1 MDDGGYRGG
10 KCSRGSRKT
19 IIATKHTIYR
29 SQKNITK
36 TNRNLWELDQ
46 SVTVANR
53 KNALTAKSTVTEQR
67 GPQNFVCLQMKRI
80 STKLHH

>member
-1 MDDGGYRGG
+1 MQQGQQEDNH
-10 KCSRGSRKT
+10 SNKT
-19 IIATKHTIYR
+19 HNL
-29 SQKNITK
+29 QKSEEYYKDKQKLVGI
-36 TNRNLWELDQ
+36 RV

-67 GPQNFVCLQMKRI
+67 GPQNFVCLQMKSI

>member
-1 MDDGGYRGG
+1 MLRD
-10 KCSRGSRKT
+10 SRKT

-36 TNRNLWELDQ
+36 INKTLWELDQ
-46 SVTVANR
+46 N
-53 KNALTAKSTVTEQR
+53 KYYCGKQKECFNWKSTITKQR

-80 STKLHH
+80 STKASLKCSL